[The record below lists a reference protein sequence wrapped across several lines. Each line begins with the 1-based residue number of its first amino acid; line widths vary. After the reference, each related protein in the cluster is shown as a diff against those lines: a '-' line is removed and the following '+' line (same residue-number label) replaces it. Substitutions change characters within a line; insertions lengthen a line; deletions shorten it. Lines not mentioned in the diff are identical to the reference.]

1 MVFLIA
7 LADGLQ
13 PFSNACGF
21 DVGQCGWN
29 GPRPAIRFHVTGRPV
44 SGLCVNQELPGL
56 SSPIRPSTILRYSL
70 AYSWDPGSS
79 KTRQVC

>member
-29 GPRPAIRFHVTGRPV
+29 GPHPAIRFH
-44 SGLCVNQELPGL
+44 LPGK
-56 SSPIRPSTILRYSL
+56 SRYRTS
-70 AYSWDPGSS
+70 GF
-79 KTRQVC
+79 RFMR